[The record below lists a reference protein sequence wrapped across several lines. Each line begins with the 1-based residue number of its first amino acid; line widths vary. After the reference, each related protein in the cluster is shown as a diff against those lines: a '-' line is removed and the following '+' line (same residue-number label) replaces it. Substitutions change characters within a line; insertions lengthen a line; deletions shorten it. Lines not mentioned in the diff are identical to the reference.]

1 MPGAETPGPLAGVR
15 VVESANWI
23 AAPSA
28 GAVLA
33 DLGADVIKVE
43 PPEGDSVRGLIR
55 QPKVQ
60 GERAAVDYP
69 FTVSNRGKR
78 SVTLDFRRPEGVAA
92 LLELTASAQ
101 VFLTNML
108 PQRMEKYGIAPPRLL
123 SANRRLV
130 VTLVSGYGRTGPEAR
145 RPGYDVTAFFGRAG
159 LTEAMT
165 GPEADAPM
173 PPTGPGDHN
182 TGMAAVA
189 ATLAALR
196 LAEETGRGQVAEVS
210 LYASGMW
217 TMATE
222 LAPVLIDGR
231 QPSRRARNRAV
242 TALNNR
248 YRTADDR
255 WLFLTMPGGRM
266 WPLLCRTL
274 GLEELIEDER
284 FADPSA
290 RYRNMEE
297 LVERLDGAFSSRTLG
312 EWAEILDEAGLVWG
326 PANRLTEVADD
337 PQAQSMG
344 SFPPLEHPTA
354 GEFRTVAT
362 PIRIDGAPIAPQGP
376 APEAGQHTEEVF
388 TELGWSGER
397 ISKARRQGAFG

>member
-1 MPGAETPGPLAGVR
+1 MEPAGPLQGVR

-28 GAVLA
+28 GAVMA
-33 DLGADVIKVE
+33 DLGADVVKVE
-43 PPEGDSVRGLIR
+43 PPEGDSVRGILR
-55 QPKVQ
+55 PPKVE
-60 GERAAVDYP
+60 GPRAEADYP
-69 FTVSNRGKR
+69 FTVNNRGKR
-78 SVTLDFRRPEGVAA
+78 SVVLDFRRPAGREA
-92 LLELTASAQ
+92 LLELAASAG

-108 PQRMEKYGIAPPRLL
+108 PQRMEKYDIAPERLLAANPRL
-123 SANRRLV
+123 V
-130 VTLVSGYGRTGPEAR
+130 ITLVSGYGRSGPEAH

-165 GPEADAPM
+165 GPGADAPM

-189 ATLAALR
+189 GTLAALR
-196 LAEETGRGQVAEVS
+196 LAESTGRGRVVDVN
-210 LYASGMW
+210 LFASGIW

-222 LAPVLIDGR
+222 LAPALIDGR

-255 WLFLTMPGGRM
+255 WLFLTMPGPRM
-266 WPLLCRTL
+266 WPPLCRAL
-274 GLEELIEDER
+274 GLEELTDDER

-297 LVERLDGAFSSRTLG
+297 LVRRLDEAFASRPLA
-312 EWAEILDEAGLVWG
+312 EWAAVLDEAGLVWG
-326 PANRLTEVADD
+326 PANRLTDVIDD
-337 PQAQSMG
+337 PQARAMG
-344 SFPPLEHPTA
+344 AFPTLEHPTA
-354 GEFRTVAT
+354 GEFRTVAS
-362 PIRIDGAPIAPQGP
+362 PIRMEDVPIAPQGP
-376 APEAGQHTEEVF
+376 APAVGQHTERVF
-388 TELGWSGER
+388 TELGWDA
-397 ISKARRQGAFG
+397 ARLAGARDQGAFG